1 MPNPL
6 KRILVP
12 VDFNVPSRAALSVA
26 NDLAAALD
34 ASIDVLHVI
43 DLPDGLSMASEGYVP
58 LPENY
63 RQAVERH
70 ATEQLKDWLPTTSAP
85 ASASQ
90 HIAEG
95 KPSVEIVRYAD
106 DHRADLIVMGTHGRT
121 GVPHLVIGSVAESV
135 VRGAHCP
142 VLTVREPRSAA

>member
-1 MPNPL
+1 MSNPL

-26 NDLAAALD
+26 NDLAGALG

-63 RQAVERH
+63 RQAVEKTRDR
-70 ATEQLKDWLPTTSAP
+70 A
-85 ASASQ
+85 
-90 HIAEG
+90 AEG
-95 KPSVEIVRYAD
+95 LAAD
-106 DHRADLIVMGTHGRT
+106 DFGARECVAAHRRRQAGGRDRPLRRRPPRRPDRDGHARTT

-135 VRGAHCP
+135 VRGATARC
-142 VLTVREPRSAA
+142 